1 MSKMPSASLRKKRG
15 ILPASSVLPRGLINP
30 ALRSSSRPSG
40 RRSSSFPPVPCNRSR
55 VNPALSFLPPD
66 GIKRCVNP
74 SWSDLLEDD
83 DDDVGTI
90 KPSCCLPI
98 AFRRRFLLEAT
109 VAPVFHASAQATQ
122 VTSIAFRDLP
132 AFHQ

>member
-15 ILPASSVLPRGLINP
+15 ILPASNILPQGLINP

-40 RRSSSFPPVPCNRSR
+40 RRSSSVPPVPCNRSR
-55 VNPALSFLPPD
+55 VNPALSFSPPD

-83 DDDVGTI
+83 DDDVGTLN
-90 KPSCCLPI
+90 K
-98 AFRRRFLLEAT
+98 ALLLSPYCFSKE
-109 VAPVFHASAQATQ
+109 VFT
-122 VTSIAFRDLP
+122 
-132 AFHQ
+132 